1 MSYITPRLYTC
12 CFSVALAGTE
22 FYKTIAAM
30 RISWR
35 LGMGHV
41 ESVDDYVGVLVP
53 LEQAHLYGQS
63 AKSGKKAR
71 SQTQDDDQL
80 DDEETKDGD
89 YEMQGMLQ
97 KNVGGYT
104 IEGLRREMREGRQGR
119 WTTYES
125 ELVAIRSDGFN

>member
-1 MSYITPRLYTC
+1 MSCITPRLYTC
-12 CFSVALAGTE
+12 SFLVAPAGTE
-22 FYKTIAAM
+22 FHRTIAAM

-35 LGMGHV
+35 LGTGHV

-53 LEQAHLYGQS
+53 LEQAHLYSQS
-63 AKSGKKAR
+63 AKSGKKAK
-71 SQTQDDDQL
+71 SQSQDDDQL

-97 KNVGGYT
+97 KNVGEYT

-125 ELVAIRSDGFN
+125 ELVAI